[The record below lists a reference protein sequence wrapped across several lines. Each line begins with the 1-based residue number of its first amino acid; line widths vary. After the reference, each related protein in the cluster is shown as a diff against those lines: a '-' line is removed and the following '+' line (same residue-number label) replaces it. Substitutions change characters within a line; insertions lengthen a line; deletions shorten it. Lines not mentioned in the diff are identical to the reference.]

1 MLQNKTYYAN
11 NLIHKSEL
19 LAIGGLY
26 NEALETIEL
35 VDTTSLNKSQYFD
48 YYLALFRI
56 YSYWSDFCNDAIYA
70 PHYREYA
77 REYLK
82 LAIPFLDRKD
92 RTYEYYQGEYCGYI
106 LNDPAQARQH
116 YLKAIAMTPENSRVH
131 AMTCFALACTYSAP
145 NETSLYERYFVMAC
159 ISDARSLTMENLAL
173 QNLAMYTLE
182 HGHDNLDIA
191 DAQRYINI
199 SLKNAKFYNNRLRII
214 EISDRLPA
222 IVDSYQAQLSDRNTN
237 LRNTLFAIS
246 LLAVFLIAAIG
257 FIFMQNNRLTQ
268 SRHKLQET
276 NNRLF
281 EMNKHQSNLNER

>member
-1 MLQNKTYYAN
+1 
-11 NLIHKSEL
+11 
-19 LAIGGLY
+19 
-26 NEALETIEL
+26 
-35 VDTTSLNKSQYFD
+35 
-48 YYLALFRI
+48 
-56 YSYWSDFCNDAIYA
+56 
-70 PHYREYA
+70 
-77 REYLK
+77 
-82 LAIPFLDRKD
+82 
-92 RTYEYYQGEYCGYI
+92 
-106 LNDPAQARQH
+106 
-116 YLKAIAMTPENSRVH
+116 
-131 AMTCFALACTYSAP
+131 
-145 NETSLYERYFVMAC
+145 
-159 ISDARSLTMENLAL
+159 MENLAL

-199 SLKNAKFYNNRLRII
+199 SLENAKFYNNRLRII
-214 EISDRLPA
+214 EISDCLPA

-281 EMNKHQSNLNER
+281 EMNKQQSNLNEQLHDLNEQLVKTNKKREGLVQLYIGLCSRYINRLKKQQTLVKRKINCLPSAFLRKMQLLFSRVLTVLFLISILLSRKNSTHSYSRTAKSCSPVQMA